1 MIREDGSHL
10 FFTLE
15 VFEMRIAYPVR
26 IRYAPVVRRA
36 QEGIMRYGV
45 VLGDIMNVIGR
56 NDLDAQFGSK
66 TKDAFACSRLFRNQ
80 LMVRA
85 DIGPAVVGAGEP
97 DLRPS
102 LMERHFEV
110 EILSEQLLVPG
121 SNLLCLVVVSR
132 KNGLRDFPAY
142 AGGGADKVLV
152 VLLQQLVRNPWPGI
166 VVPRACR
173 GAEFHQIVITLE
185 VLGKED

>member
-1 MIREDGSHL
+1 
-10 FFTLE
+10 
-15 VFEMRIAYPVR
+15 MRIAYPVR

-36 QEGIMRYGV
+36 QEGIVRYGV

-56 NDLDAQFGSK
+56 NDLDAQFGGK
-66 TKDAFACSRLFRNQ
+66 TKDAFACSRLFCNQ

-85 DIGPAVVGAGEP
+85 DIGPTVIGAGEP

-102 LMERHFEV
+102 LVERNLQV

-121 SNLLCLVVVSR
+121 GYILRFIVVFR
-132 KNGLRDFPAY
+132 ENGLRDLSSY
-142 AGGGADKVLV
+142 AGGGADEVFV
-152 VLLQQLVRNPWPGI
+152 VLLQQLVRNPWPG
-166 VVPRACR
+166 VVMPRACL
-173 GAEFHQIVITLE
+173 GAELYQIVISLE